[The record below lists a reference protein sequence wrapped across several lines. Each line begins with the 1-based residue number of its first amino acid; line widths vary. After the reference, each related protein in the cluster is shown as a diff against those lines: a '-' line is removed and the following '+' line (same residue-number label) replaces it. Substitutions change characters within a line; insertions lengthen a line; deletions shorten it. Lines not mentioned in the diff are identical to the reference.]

1 MPPVCHV
8 NNGCRVGIS
17 GALFFAEKGHW
28 AWLFEPRCAL
38 LLAQIRSKCRS
49 ILRAVWSLSL
59 SELLVAVLQPGA
71 LVTLLVL
78 AGSIVLF
85 IGGWLAPELTGLLA
99 VGLLVAAGVLDSAE
113 AVAGFGSPALITLM
127 GLFALSAGLFRS
139 GCLDRLRALIGSEAV
154 RTPKRMIALM
164 VMVVGPVSAVVPNT
178 PIVASLLPVVEGWC
192 QRRGISPSKVLL
204 PLSFATVL
212 GGTLTLLGSSV
223 NLLASEVSS
232 KLGYGAFG
240 LFSFTPIGFGVWL
253 AGGTV
258 MVLLADRLLPDRG
271 ADDDDLMA
279 SLSSG
284 GYLTEV
290 EIPVG
295 SELIGQ
301 SLHGSRLQR
310 RFDVDV
316 LELQRGSE
324 RFLPPLADRTLVL
337 GDRLLLRCSRLDL
350 LRLQQ
355 DHTVVLAPTPE
366 SLLVPDQRN
375 NQRMVEVLLPAGSTL
390 AGDCLRDLRFRQ
402 RCNVTVLALR
412 RGNEVLRERLGR
424 VQLKEGDVL
433 LLQGPKDAI
442 RGLQANNDL
451 VVLEQLEKDLPTVS
465 RKRVA
470 LLIGGLVILLP
481 ALELMPLMASVLL
494 GTVAMVATGC
504 LRAGELQ
511 RAIRLDVILLLGS
524 LASFSVAMEKTG
536 LAQALAQAL
545 MLRLADWPVYAALLA
560 VYVFTILLTEVMSN
574 AATVAMLIPI
584 AGQLAQGLQQP
595 PMAFLYAVLFAASQ
609 SFLSPV
615 GYQTNLMVFGPG
627 RYRFLDIPRYGFPL
641 TLTMILVVPL
651 LICRWF
657 ALS

>member
-1 MPPVCHV
+1 MADLLP
-8 NNGCRVGIS
+8 
-17 GALFFAEKGHW
+17 AL
-28 AWLFEPRCAL
+28 
-38 LLAQIRSKCRS
+38 
-49 ILRAVWSLSL
+49 
-59 SELLVAVLQPGA
+59 LQPGA
-71 LVTLLVL
+71 LITLLVL
-78 AGSIVLF
+78 AGSVVLF
-85 IGGWLAPELTGLLA
+85 ISGWLAPEVTGLLA
-99 VGLLVAAGVLDSAE
+99 AALLIVTGVLKPSE
-113 AVAGFGSPALITLM
+113 ALEGFGSPALITLM

-139 GCLDRLRALIGSEAV
+139 GGLDRLRALIGSDAV
-154 RTPKRMIALM
+154 RSPKRMIALM
-164 VMVVGPVSAVVPNT
+164 VAAVGPASAFVPNT
-178 PIVASLLPVVEGWC
+178 PIVASLLPVIESWC
-192 QRRGISPSKVLL
+192 QRRRISPSKVLL

-212 GGTLTLLGSSV
+212 GGTLSLLGSSV

-240 LFSFTPIGFGVWL
+240 LFSFTPIGLGVWL
-253 AGGTV
+253 VGGAV
-258 MVLLADRLLPDRG
+258 MVLLADRFLPDRG
-271 ADDDDLMA
+271 TDDDDLIA
-279 SLSSG
+279 SLASG

-290 EIPVG
+290 KIPSD

-301 SLHGSRLQR
+301 SLHASRLQR

-316 LELQRGSE
+316 LELHRGSE
-324 RFLPPLADRTLVL
+324 RFLPPLADRTLML
-337 GDRLLLRCSRLDL
+337 GDRLLLRCSREDL

-366 SLLVPDQRN
+366 EAIRPDQQN
-375 NQRMVEVLLPAGSTL
+375 NQRMVEVLLPSGSSL

-402 RCNVTVLALR
+402 RYNVTVLALR
-412 RGNEVLRERLGR
+412 RGNAVLRERLGR
-424 VQLKEGDVL
+424 AQLREGDVL

-470 LLIGGLVILLP
+470 LLIAALVILLT
-481 ALELMPLMASVLL
+481 ALDVIPLVAAVLL

-524 LASFSVAMEKTG
+524 LASFSVALEKTG
-536 LAQALAQAL
+536 LAAALAQAL
-545 MLRLADWPVYAALLA
+545 LGGLQSWPVYAAL
-560 VYVFTILLTEVMSN
+560 VVVFLFTTLLTEVMSN

-584 AGQLAQGLQQP
+584 AGQLAQGLNQP
-595 PMAFLYAVLFAASQ
+595 PMAFIYAVLFGASQ

-627 RYRFLDIPRYGFPL
+627 RYRFLDVARYGLPL
-641 TLTMILVVPL
+641 TAVMTLLVPWLV
-651 LICRWF
+651 CRQF
-657 ALS
+657 GLS

>member
-1 MPPVCHV
+1 
-8 NNGCRVGIS
+8 
-17 GALFFAEKGHW
+17 
-28 AWLFEPRCAL
+28 
-38 LLAQIRSKCRS
+38 
-49 ILRAVWSLSL
+49 
-59 SELLVAVLQPGA
+59 
-71 LVTLLVL
+71 LVL
-78 AGSIVLF
+78 VGAIVLF
-85 IGGWLAPELTGLLA
+85 VGGWLAPELVGLLA
-99 VGLLVAAGVLDSAE
+99 AALLMVTGVLKPSE
-113 AVAGFGSPALITLM
+113 AVEGFGSPALITLM

-139 GCLDRLRALIGSEAV
+139 GGLDRLRALIGSDAV
-154 RTPKRMIALM
+154 RSPKRMIA
-164 VMVVGPVSAVVPNT
+164 VMVAAVGPVSAFVPNT
-178 PIVASLLPVVEGWC
+178 PIVASLLPVIEGWC
-192 QRRGISPSKVLL
+192 QRRRISPSKVLL

-212 GGTLTLLGSSV
+212 GGTMTLLGSSV

-240 LFSFTPIGFGVWL
+240 LFSFTPIGIGVW
-253 AGGTV
+253 AIGGVV
-258 MVLLADRLLPDRG
+258 MLLLADRFLPDRG
-271 ADDDDLMA
+271 TDDDDLIA
-279 SLSSG
+279 SLSSS

-290 EIPVG
+290 EIPPG

-316 LELQRGSE
+316 LELHRGTE
-324 RFLPPLADRTLVL
+324 RFMPPLADRTLVL
-337 GDRLLLRCSRLDL
+337 GDRLLLRCSREDL
-350 LRLQQ
+350 LRIQQ
-355 DHTVVLAPTPE
+355 DHTVVLAPTSE
-366 SLLVPDQRN
+366 DLSSPDQQN
-375 NQRMVEVLLPAGSTL
+375 NQRMVEVLLPSGSTL

-402 RCNVTVLALR
+402 RYNVTVLALR

-424 VQLKEGDVL
+424 AQLREGDVL

-470 LLIGGLVILLP
+470 LLIAVLVIVLP
-481 ALELMPLMASVLL
+481 GFDLIPLVASVLL

-504 LRAGELQ
+504 LRPGELQ

-524 LASFSVAMEKTG
+524 LASFSVALEKTG
-536 LAQALAQAL
+536 LAAAFAKALLLGLQN
-545 MLRLADWPVYAALLA
+545 WPVYGALL
-560 VYVFTILLTEVMSN
+560 VVFLFTTLLTEVMSN

-584 AGQLAQGLQQP
+584 AGQLAQGLDQP
-595 PMAFLYAVLFAASQ
+595 PMAFIYAVLFGASQ

-627 RYRFLDIPRYGFPL
+627 RYRFLDIARYGFPL
-641 TLTMILVVPL
+641 TIVMTLTVPF

-657 ALS
+657 GL

>member
-1 MPPVCHV
+1 V
-8 NNGCRVGIS
+8 NALLQAS
-17 GALFFAEKGHW
+17 LQAGALIT
-28 AWLFEPRCAL
+28 L
-38 LLAQIRSKCRS
+38 
-49 ILRAVWSLSL
+49 
-59 SELLVAVLQPGA
+59 AVL
-71 LVTLLVL
+71 VL
-78 AGSIVLF
+78 SVVLF
-85 IGGWLAPELTGLLA
+85 VWGVIAPEVTGLLA
-99 VGLLVAAGVLDSAE
+99 VGLLMATGVLKPGE
-113 AVAGFGSPALITLM
+113 ALAGFGSPALLTVM
-127 GLFALSAGLFRS
+127 ALFALSAGLFRS
-139 GCLDRLRALIGSEAV
+139 GALDRLRGLIGSDAV
-154 RTPKRMIALM
+154 RSPKRMIA
-164 VMVVGPVSAVVPNT
+164 VMVAAVGPVSAFVPNT
-178 PIVASLLPVVEGWC
+178 PIVASLLPVIEGWC
-192 QRRGISPSKVLL
+192 QRRRISPSKVLL

-212 GGTLTLLGSSV
+212 GGTMTLLGSSV

-240 LFSFTPIGFGVWL
+240 LFSFTPIGIGVW
-253 AGGTV
+253 AIGGAV
-258 MVLLADRLLPDRG
+258 MLLLADRFLPDRG
-271 ADDDDLMA
+271 TDDDDLIA
-279 SLSSG
+279 SLSSS

-290 EIPVG
+290 EIPSG

-301 SLHGSRLQR
+301 SLHASRLQR

-316 LELQRGSE
+316 LELHRGSE

-337 GDRLLLRCSRLDL
+337 GDRLLLRCSREDL

-355 DHTVVLAPTPE
+355 DHTVVLAPTSEEPIR
-366 SLLVPDQRN
+366 PDQQN
-375 NQRMVEVLLPAGSTL
+375 NQRMVEVLLPSGSTL

-402 RCNVTVLALR
+402 RYNVTVLALR

-424 VQLKEGDVL
+424 VQLRDGDVL

-470 LLIGGLVILLP
+470 LLIGALVILLP
-481 ALELMPLMASVLL
+481 SFEVIPLVASVLL

-524 LASFSVAMEKTG
+524 LASFSVALEKTG
-536 LAQALAQAL
+536 LAAAFAK
-545 MLRLADWPVYAALLA
+545 ALLLGLNGWS
-560 VYVFTILLTEVMSN
+560 VYGALLVVFLFTTLLTEVMSN

-584 AGQLAQGLQQP
+584 AGQLAQGLDQP
-595 PMAFLYAVLFAASQ
+595 PMAFIYAVLFGASQ

-627 RYRFLDIPRYGFPL
+627 RYRFLDIARYGFPL
-641 TLTMILVVPL
+641 TIVMTLAVPF
-651 LICRWF
+651 LICRSF
-657 ALS
+657 GL

>member
-1 MPPVCHV
+1 V
-8 NNGCRVGIS
+8 
-17 GALFFAEKGHW
+17 
-28 AWLFEPRCAL
+28 
-38 LLAQIRSKCRS
+38 QD
-49 ILRAVWSLSL
+49 
-59 SELLVAVLQPGA
+59 LVAAALQPGA
-71 LVTLLVL
+71 LITLLIL
-78 AGSIVLF
+78 TGSIVLF

-99 VGLLVAAGVLDSAE
+99 AALLIVTGVLKPAE
-113 AVAGFGSPALITLM
+113 AVEGFGSPALITLM
-127 GLFALSAGLFRS
+127 GLFVLSAGLFRS
-139 GCLDRLRALIGSEAV
+139 GGLDRLRALIGSDAI
-154 RTPKRMIALM
+154 RSPKRMIALM
-164 VMVVGPVSAVVPNT
+164 VGAVAPVSAFVPNT
-178 PIVASLLPVVEGWC
+178 PIVASLLPVVESWC

-212 GGTLTLLGSSV
+212 GGTMTLLGSSV

-240 LFSFTPIGFGVWL
+240 LFSFTAIGIGVWL
-253 AGGTV
+253 VGGV
-258 MVLLADRLLPDRG
+258 LMVLLADRFLPDRG
-271 ADDDDLMA
+271 TDDDDLIA
-279 SLSSG
+279 NLSSS

-316 LELQRGSE
+316 LELHRENE
-324 RFLPPLADRTLVL
+324 RFLPPLADRTLAL
-337 GDRLLLRCSRLDL
+337 GDRLLLRCSREDL

-355 DHTVVLAPTPE
+355 DHTVVLAPTPDE
-366 SLLVPDQRN
+366 PGTPDQLN
-375 NQRMVEVLLPAGSTL
+375 NQRMVEVLLPSGSAL

-402 RCNVTVLALR
+402 RYNATVLALR
-412 RGNEVLRERLGR
+412 RGNAVLRESLGR
-424 VQLKEGDVL
+424 AQLREGDVL

-465 RKRVA
+465 RKSVA
-470 LLIGGLVILLP
+470 LLIGALVILLP
-481 ALELMPLMASVLL
+481 SFEIIPLVASVLL
-494 GTVAMVATGC
+494 GTVAMVASGC

-524 LASFSVAMEKTG
+524 LASFSVALEKTG
-536 LAQALAQAL
+536 LATAFAKALL
-545 MLRLADWPVYAALLA
+545 LGLDNWPVYAALL
-560 VYVFTILLTEVMSN
+560 VVFLFTTLLTEVMSN

-584 AGQLAQGLQQP
+584 AGQLAVGLGQP
-595 PMAFLYAVLFAASQ
+595 PMAFIYAVLFGASQ

-627 RYRFLDIPRYGFPL
+627 RYRFLDIARYGFPL
-641 TLTMILVVPL
+641 TIAMTLVVPF

-657 ALS
+657 GL

>member
-1 MPPVCHV
+1 MADFLA
-8 NNGCRVGIS
+8 
-17 GALFFAEKGHW
+17 AL
-28 AWLFEPRCAL
+28 
-38 LLAQIRSKCRS
+38 
-49 ILRAVWSLSL
+49 
-59 SELLVAVLQPGA
+59 LQPGA
-71 LVTLLVL
+71 LTTLLVL

-85 IGGWLAPELTGLLA
+85 VTGWLAPEITGLLA
-99 VGLLVAAGVLDSAE
+99 AALLIVGGVLKPSE
-113 AVAGFGSPALITLM
+113 AVEGFGSPALITLM
-127 GLFALSAGLFRS
+127 GLFALSAGLLRS
-139 GCLDRLRALIGSEAV
+139 GGLDRLRALIGSDAV
-154 RTPKRMIALM
+154 RSPKRMIA
-164 VMVVGPVSAVVPNT
+164 VMVAAVAPVSAFVPNT

-212 GGTLTLLGSSV
+212 GGTMTLLGSSV

-240 LFSFTPIGFGVWL
+240 LCDFTPIGIGVWL
-253 AGGTV
+253 VGSLV
-258 MVLLADRLLPDRG
+258 MVLLADRFLPDRG
-271 ADDDDLMA
+271 RNDDDLLA
-279 SLSSG
+279 DLSSS

-290 EIPVG
+290 KIPAG

-316 LELQRGSE
+316 LELHRASE
-324 RFLPPLADRTLVL
+324 RFLPPLADRTLML
-337 GDRLLLRCSRLDL
+337 GDRLLLRCSREDL

-355 DHTVVLAPTPE
+355 EHTVILAPMPE
-366 SLLVPDQRN
+366 EQILPDQQN
-375 NQRMVEVLLPAGSTL
+375 NQRLVEVLLPSGSTL

-402 RCNVTVLALR
+402 RYNVTVLALR
-412 RGNEVLRERLGR
+412 RGNAVLRERLGR
-424 VQLKEGDVL
+424 AALREGDVL

-470 LLIGGLVILLP
+470 LLIAALVLLLP
-481 ALELMPLMASVLL
+481 SLEIIPLVAAVLL

-504 LRAGELQ
+504 LRPGDLQ

-524 LASFSVAMEKTG
+524 LGSFSVALEKTG
-536 LAQALAQAL
+536 LAAALAQGL
-545 MLRLADWPVYAALLA
+545 LAGLHDWPVYAALL
-560 VYVFTILLTEVMSN
+560 VVFLFTTLLTEVMSN
-574 AATVAMLIPI
+574 AATVAMVIPI
-584 AGQLAQGLQQP
+584 AGQLAQGLDQP
-595 PMAFLYAVLFAASQ
+595 PMAFIYAVLFGASQ

-627 RYRFLDIPRYGFPL
+627 RYRFLDIARYGFPL
-641 TLTMILVVPL
+641 TIAMTVTVPW

-657 ALS
+657 GL

>member
-1 MPPVCHV
+1 MTDLL
-8 NNGCRVGIS
+8 GSITS
-17 GALFFAEKGHW
+17 GGW
-28 AWLFEPRCAL
+28 IT
-38 LLAQIRSKCRS
+38 LA
-49 ILRAVWSLSL
+49 
-59 SELLVAVLQPGA
+59 
-71 LVTLLVL
+71 VL

-85 IGGWLAPELTGLLA
+85 IGGWLAPEVTGLLA
-99 VGLLVAAGVLDSAE
+99 AALLIVTGVLKPGE
-113 AVAGFGSPALITLM
+113 AVEGFGSPALITLM
-127 GLFALSAGLFRS
+127 GLFALSSGLFRS
-139 GCLDRLRALIGSEAV
+139 GALDRLRALIGSDAV
-154 RTPKRMIALM
+154 RSPKRMIALM
-164 VMVVGPVSAVVPNT
+164 VAAVGPVSAFVPNT

-212 GGTLTLLGSSV
+212 GGTMTLLGSSV

-240 LFSFTPIGFGVWL
+240 LFGFTPIGIGVWL
-253 AGGTV
+253 IGGVV

-271 ADDDDLMA
+271 RNDDDLVGGLA
-279 SLSSG
+279 SS

-290 EIPVG
+290 RIPAK
-295 SELIGQ
+295 SELVGQ

-310 RFDVDV
+310 RFDLDV
-316 LELQRGSE
+316 LELHRGTE

-337 GDRLLLRCSRLDL
+337 GDRLLLRCSREDL

-355 DHTVVLAPTPE
+355 DHTIELAP
-366 SLLVPDQRN
+366 VPDTSTTPDQQN
-375 NQRMVEVLLPAGSTL
+375 NQRMVEVLLPSGSTL

-402 RCNVTVLALR
+402 RYNVTVLALR
-412 RGNEVLRERLGR
+412 RGNAVIRERLGR
-424 VQLKEGDVL
+424 VQLREGDVL

-470 LLIGGLVILLP
+470 LLIAALVILLP
-481 ALELMPLMASVLL
+481 SFELMPLVAAVLL

-524 LASFSVAMEKTG
+524 LSSFSVALEKTG
-536 LAQALAQAL
+536 LANALARGLLQGL
-545 MLRLADWPVYAALLA
+545 HHWPVYAALL
-560 VYVFTILLTEVMSN
+560 VVFLFTTLLTEVMSN
-574 AATVAMLIPI
+574 AATVAMVIPI
-584 AGQLAQGLQQP
+584 AAQLAVGLDQP
-595 PMAFLYAVLFAASQ
+595 PMAFIYAVLFGASQ

-627 RYRFLDIPRYGFPL
+627 RYRFLDIARYGFPL
-641 TLTMILVVPL
+641 TITMTLLVPW
-651 LICRWF
+651 LICRQF
-657 ALS
+657 GL

>member
-1 MPPVCHV
+1 M
-8 NNGCRVGIS
+8 
-17 GALFFAEKGHW
+17 
-28 AWLFEPRCAL
+28 
-38 LLAQIRSKCRS
+38 QD
-49 ILRAVWSLSL
+49 
-59 SELLVAVLQPGA
+59 LVSAMLQPGA
-71 LVTLLVL
+71 LITLLVL

-85 IGGWLAPELTGLLA
+85 IGGWIVPELTGLLA
-99 VGLLVAAGVLDSAE
+99 AALLIVTGVLKPAE
-113 AVAGFGSPALITLM
+113 ALEGFGSPALITLM
-127 GLFALSAGLFRS
+127 GLFVLSAGLFRS
-139 GCLDRLRALIGSEAV
+139 GGLDRLRAMIGSDAI
-154 RTPKRMIALM
+154 RSPKRMIALM
-164 VMVVGPVSAVVPNT
+164 VGAVGPVSAFVPNT
-178 PIVASLLPVVEGWC
+178 PIVASLLPVVESWC
-192 QRRGISPSKVLL
+192 QRRRISPSKVLL

-212 GGTLTLLGSSV
+212 GGTMTLLGSSV

-240 LFSFTPIGFGVWL
+240 LFSFTPIGIGVWL
-253 AGGTV
+253 VGGVV
-258 MVLLADRLLPDRG
+258 MVLLADRFLPDRG
-271 ADDDDLMA
+271 TDDEDLIANFA
-279 SLSSG
+279 SS

-316 LELQRGSE
+316 LELHREGE
-324 RFLPPLADRTLVL
+324 RFLPPLADRTLAL
-337 GDRLLLRCSRLDL
+337 GDRLLLRCSREDL

-366 SLLVPDQRN
+366 EAGMPDQQN
-375 NQRMVEVLLPAGSTL
+375 KQRMVEVLLPSGSAL

-402 RCNVTVLALR
+402 RYNATVLALR
-412 RGNEVLRERLGR
+412 RGNAVVRESLGR
-424 VQLKEGDVL
+424 AQLREGDVL

-470 LLIGGLVILLP
+470 LWIGALVILLP
-481 ALELMPLMASVLL
+481 SLNVIPLVASVML
-494 GTVAMVATGC
+494 GTVAMVASGC
-504 LRAGELQ
+504 LRPGELQ

-524 LASFSVAMEKTG
+524 LASFSVALEKTG
-536 LAQALAQAL
+536 LAAAFAKALL
-545 MLRLADWPVYAALLA
+545 LGLDSWPVYTALL
-560 VYVFTILLTEVMSN
+560 VVFLFTTLLTEVMSN
-574 AATVAMLIPI
+574 AATVAMVIPI
-584 AGQLAQGLQQP
+584 AGQLAIGLEQP
-595 PMAFLYAVLFAASQ
+595 PMAFIYAVLFGASQ

-627 RYRFLDIPRYGFPL
+627 RYKFLDIARYGFPL
-641 TLTMILVVPL
+641 TIAMTLVVPL

-657 ALS
+657 GI

>member
-1 MPPVCHV
+1 M
-8 NNGCRVGIS
+8 
-17 GALFFAEKGHW
+17 
-28 AWLFEPRCAL
+28 
-38 LLAQIRSKCRS
+38 
-49 ILRAVWSLSL
+49 
-59 SELLVAVLQPGA
+59 AVLQPGA

-139 GCLDRLRALIGSEAV
+139 GGLDRLRALIGSEAV

-412 RGNEVLRERLGR
+412 RGNEVLRERLGM

>member
-1 MPPVCHV
+1 
-8 NNGCRVGIS
+8 
-17 GALFFAEKGHW
+17 L
-28 AWLFEPRCAL
+28 
-38 LLAQIRSKCRS
+38 QD
-49 ILRAVWSLSL
+49 
-59 SELLVAVLQPGA
+59 LVSAMLQPGA
-71 LVTLLVL
+71 LITLLVL

-85 IGGWLAPELTGLLA
+85 IGGWIVPELTGLLA
-99 VGLLVAAGVLDSAE
+99 AALLIVTGVLKPAE
-113 AVAGFGSPALITLM
+113 ALEGFGSPALITLM
-127 GLFALSAGLFRS
+127 GLFVLSAGLFRS
-139 GCLDRLRALIGSEAV
+139 GGLDRLRAMIGSDAI
-154 RTPKRMIALM
+154 RSPKRMIALM
-164 VMVVGPVSAVVPNT
+164 VGAVGPVSAFVPNT
-178 PIVASLLPVVEGWC
+178 PIVASLLPVVESWC
-192 QRRGISPSKVLL
+192 QRRRISPSKVLL

-212 GGTLTLLGSSV
+212 GGTMTLLGSSV

-240 LFSFTPIGFGVWL
+240 LFSFTPIGIGVWL
-253 AGGTV
+253 VGGVV
-258 MVLLADRLLPDRG
+258 MVLLADRFLPDRG
-271 ADDDDLMA
+271 TDDEDLIANFA
-279 SLSSG
+279 SS

-316 LELQRGSE
+316 LELHREGE
-324 RFLPPLADRTLVL
+324 RFLPPLADRTLAL
-337 GDRLLLRCSRLDL
+337 GDRLLLRCSREDL

-366 SLLVPDQRN
+366 EAGMPDQQN
-375 NQRMVEVLLPAGSTL
+375 KQRMVEVLLPSGSAL

-402 RCNVTVLALR
+402 RYNATVLALR
-412 RGNEVLRERLGR
+412 RGNAVVRESLGR
-424 VQLKEGDVL
+424 AQLREGDVL

-470 LLIGGLVILLP
+470 LWIGVLVILLP
-481 ALELMPLMASVLL
+481 SLDVIPLVASVLL
-494 GTVAMVATGC
+494 GTVAMVASGC
-504 LRAGELQ
+504 LRPGELQ

-524 LASFSVAMEKTG
+524 LASFSVALEKTG
-536 LAQALAQAL
+536 LAAAFAKALL
-545 MLRLADWPVYAALLA
+545 LGLESWPVYTALL
-560 VYVFTILLTEVMSN
+560 VVFLFTTLLTEVMSN

-584 AGQLAQGLQQP
+584 AGQLAIGLEQP
-595 PMAFLYAVLFAASQ
+595 PMAFIYTVLFGASQ

-627 RYRFLDIPRYGFPL
+627 RYKFLDIARYGFPL
-641 TLTMILVVPL
+641 TIAMTLVVPF

-657 ALS
+657 GL